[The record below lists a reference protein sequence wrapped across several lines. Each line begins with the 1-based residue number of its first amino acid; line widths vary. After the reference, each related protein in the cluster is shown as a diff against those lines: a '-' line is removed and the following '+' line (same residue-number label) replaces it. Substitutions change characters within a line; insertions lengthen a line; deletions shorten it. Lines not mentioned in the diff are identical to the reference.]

1 MLSVMSYR
9 YFLLFLF
16 NLFIFNLYSQTEKRK
31 IFAKKVDEEIIL
43 DGEMNELFW
52 SDATPSSEFVQY
64 FPRDTVK
71 AELETEFRVA
81 YDDNFL
87 YIFSKMEDI
96 SSKKFILGDLKRD
109 FFGGSIDYISFTF
122 DTFLDETNG
131 YNFGLSPYNIQR
143 EALLS
148 DGGEINFNSSGSS
161 RGGFSSFNINWNTK
175 WYSGA
180 KISDGYWTAEFK
192 IPFNSIRYKT
202 NSKIWNFN
210 SHRGNSKVD
219 EGSIWSPVQLGLS
232 PVNLSLTGILE
243 FEYPLKK
250 SSQSV
255 VLIPY
260 LSGSGIRNKVSDPA
274 RDSDFDTGL
283 DMKLA
288 LSSSLN
294 LDLTINPDFSQVEVD
309 EQRTNL
315 TRFELF
321 LPEKREFFTDNG
333 DLFSNLGSREARPM
347 FTRRIGIAR
356 DSTTSQYV
364 QNPIIFG
371 AKLSG
376 KINDGL
382 RVGILNMQT
391 AKLSSSGIPSYN
403 YGMAV
408 LEKNILQNSKV
419 SAFLINKQSLFND
432 KSNEYAHDLN
442 DFNRVFGFES
452 KLQTNDT
459 KFKSELYY
467 HQSLDNNYYLGSN
480 SYGANASYEERNF
493 ETNIYF
499 WGVGENFNPEVGF
512 VTRKDYVFLSPSF
525 EYKFLPENNSLN
537 SHGPGID
544 YEFYRNKE
552 NGLTDYDIDIDYNF
566 RFRSSA
572 YLVLKTNIIYTKLL
586 EDFDPSR
593 SEDGVPL
600 AAFSEYNYIN
610 HRFYLGTSERNV
622 FSVRLN
628 GRAGEFFNGN
638 IKNIGGTLTYKFPPF
653 LNLSVGSQFNSL
665 TFPSPYSDA
674 DFFSLNSKIDIS
686 FSSDLFFSTYVQYNN
701 QLDNINVNAKLQ
713 WRFLPLS
720 DIFIVYTD
728 NYYAKNP
735 LFLDMKNRSFAF
747 KINYWINI

>member
-1 MLSVMSYR
+1 MSYR
-9 YFLLFLF
+9 IF
-16 NLFIFNLYSQTEKRK
+16 LFIFFSFTNFGLFSNSEKRK
-31 IFAKKVDEEIIL
+31 IFAKKVNEEIIL
-43 DGEMNELFW
+43 DGVMDEIFW
-52 SDATPSSEFVQY
+52 SEAIPSSNFVQY
-64 FPRDTVK
+64 FPRDTVS

-81 YDDNFL
+81 YDDKFL
-87 YIFSKMEDI
+87 YIFAKMEDI

-109 FFGGSIDYISFTF
+109 FFGGSTDYISFTF
-122 DTFLDETNG
+122 DTFQDETNG

-148 DGGEINFNSSGSS
+148 NGGEGNFSSGGGS
-161 RGGFSSFNINWNTK
+161 RGGLGSFNINWNTK

-180 KISDGYWTAEFK
+180 KIVDGYWMGEFK

-202 NSKIWNFN
+202 GSKTWNFN

-219 EGSIWSPVQLGLS
+219 EGSIWSPIQLGFS
-232 PVNLSLTGILE
+232 PVNLSTTGILE
-243 FEYPLKK
+243 FEFPLEK
-250 SSQSV
+250 SSQSI

-260 LSGSGIRNKVSDPA
+260 LSGSGIRNKVSEPEKG
-274 RDSDFDTGL
+274 SDFDAGL

-356 DSTTSQYV
+356 DTTTSQYV
-364 QNPIIFG
+364 QNPILFG

-408 LEKNILQNSKV
+408 LEKNILKNSKV

-432 KSNEYAHDLN
+432 KSEEYAHDLGN
-442 DFNRVFGFES
+442 FNRVFGFES
-452 KLQTNDT
+452 KLQTNNT
-459 KFKSELYY
+459 KFKSEWYY
-467 HQSLDNNYYLGSN
+467 HQSLENESLSGSN
-480 SYGANASYEERNF
+480 SFGINAAYEERNF
-493 ETNIYF
+493 ESNIYF
-499 WGVGENFNPEVGF
+499 YGVGKNFNPEIGF
-512 VTRKDYVFLSPSF
+512 VPRKDYIFLSPSF
-525 EYKFLPENNSLN
+525 QYKFLPEDNSLN

-544 YEFYRNKE
+544 YEFYRNKI
-552 NGLTDYDIDIDYNF
+552 NGTTDYDIDIDYNL

-572 YLVLKTNIIYTKLL
+572 FLVLKTNILYTKLL
-586 EDFDPSR
+586 QDFDPSR
-593 SEDGVPL
+593 SDGVPL
-600 AAFSEYNYIN
+600 NAFSEYNYVN
-610 HRFYLGTSERNV
+610 HTFYYRSSERKV
-622 FSVRLN
+622 FSIRLN
-628 GRAGEFFNGN
+628 GKIGQFFNGN

-653 LNLSVGSQFNSL
+653 LNLSLGSQYNDL
-665 TFPSPYSDA
+665 DFPLPFSSA
-674 DFFSLNSKIDIS
+674 NFFSLNSKINIS
-686 FSSDLFFSTYVQYNN
+686 FSKDLFFSTYLQYNN
-701 QLDNINVNAKLQ
+701 QIDNINLNARFQ
-713 WRFLPLS
+713 WRFQPLS

-728 NYYAKNP
+728 NYYAENP
-735 LFLDMKNRSFAF
+735 LFLNLKNRSFAF

>member
-1 MLSVMSYR
+1 MIYKF
-9 YFLLFLF
+9 FLTILLCLI
-16 NLFIFNLYSQTEKRK
+16 NISIYSQTEKRK
-31 IFAKKVDEEIIL
+31 VFAKKVNEEVVL

-52 SDATPSSEFVQY
+52 SETIPSSNFVQY
-64 FPRDTVK
+64 FPRDTVS
-71 AELETEFRVA
+71 AELDTEFRVA
-81 YDDNFL
+81 YDDKFL
-87 YIFSKMEDI
+87 YIFAKMEDI
-96 SSKKFILGDLKRD
+96 STKKFILGDLKRD

-122 DTFLDETNG
+122 DTFQDETNG

-148 DGGEINFNSSGSS
+148 DGGEGNFSSSGSS
-161 RGGFSSFNINWNTK
+161 RGGLSSFNINWNTK

-180 KISDGYWTAEFK
+180 KIFEGYWTSEFK
-192 IPFNSIRYKT
+192 IPLNSIRFKAG
-202 NSKIWNFN
+202 SKLWNFN

-219 EGSIWSPVQLGLS
+219 EGSIWSPIQLGFS
-232 PVNLSLTGILE
+232 PVNLSTTGILE
-243 FEYPLKK
+243 FEFPLEK
-250 SSQSV
+250 SSQSI

-260 LSGSGIRNKVSDPA
+260 LSGSGIRNKVSEPNK
-274 RDSDFDTGL
+274 DFNFDAGL
-283 DMKLA
+283 DTKLA

-356 DSTTSQYV
+356 DTTTSQYV
-364 QNPIIFG
+364 QNPILFG

-382 RVGILNMQT
+382 RIGILNMQT

-408 LEKNILQNSKV
+408 LEKNILQNSKI
-419 SAFLINKQSLFND
+419 SAFLINKQSLFNN
-432 KSNEYAHDLN
+432 KSIEYAHDLN
-442 DFNRVFGFES
+442 NFNRVYGFES
-452 KLQTNDT
+452 KLQSNNT

-467 HQSLDNNYYLGSN
+467 HQSLENESFSGAN
-480 SYGANASYEERNF
+480 SYGLNASYDDRNF

-499 WGVGENFNPEVGF
+499 WGVGENFNPEIGF

-525 EYKFLPENNSLN
+525 QYKFLPKNNSLN
-537 SHGPGID
+537 NHGPGID
-544 YEFYRNKE
+544 YEFYRNKV
-552 NGLTDYDIDIDYNF
+552 NGITDYDIDIDYNF

-572 YLVLKTNIIYTKLL
+572 YIVVKTNIIYTQLL

-593 SEDGVPL
+593 SDGVPL
-600 AAFSEYNYIN
+600 EAFSEYNYIN
-610 HRFYLGTSERNV
+610 HRFYLGSSQRKV
-622 FSVRLN
+622 FSFRLN
-628 GRAGEFFNGN
+628 GRTGEFFNGN
-638 IKNIGGTLTYKFPPF
+638 IKNIGGTITYKLPPF
-653 LNLSVGSQFNSL
+653 LNLSLGSQYNNL
-665 TFPSPYSDA
+665 NFPEPYSDA
-674 DFFSLNSKIDIS
+674 KFFSLNSKINIS
-686 FSSDLFFSTYVQYNN
+686 FSSDLFLSTYLQYNN
-701 QLDNINVNAKLQ
+701 QINNINLNAKLQ
-713 WRFLPLS
+713 WRFQPLS
-720 DIFIVYTD
+720 DIYLVYTD
-728 NYYAKNP
+728 NYYAENP
-735 LFLDMKNRSFAF
+735 LFLNLKNRSFAF

>member
-1 MLSVMSYR
+1 MLYR
-9 YFLLFLF
+9 LILLISFSLLNF
-16 NLFIFNLYSQTEKRK
+16 NLFSNSEKRK
-31 IFAKKVDEEIIL
+31 IFAKKVNEEIVL
-43 DGEMNELFW
+43 DGEMNESFW
-52 SDATPSSEFVQY
+52 SEAIPSSDFVQY
-64 FPRDTVK
+64 FPRDTVS

-81 YDDNFL
+81 YDNKFL
-87 YIFSKMEDI
+87 YIFAKMEDI
-96 SSKKFILGDLKRD
+96 SNKKFILGDLKRD
-109 FFGGSIDYISFTF
+109 FFGGSTDYISFTF
-122 DTFLDETNG
+122 DTFQDETNG

-148 DGGEINFNSSGSS
+148 NGGEGNFSSGGGS
-161 RGGFSSFNINWNTK
+161 RGGLGSFNINWNTK

-180 KISDGYWTAEFK
+180 KIIDGYWTGEFK

-202 NSKIWNFN
+202 GSKTWNFN

-219 EGSIWSPVQLGLS
+219 EGSIWAPIQLGFS
-232 PVNLSLTGILE
+232 PVNLSTTGILE
-243 FEYPLKK
+243 FEFPLEK
-250 SSQSV
+250 SSQSI

-260 LSGSGIRNKVSDPA
+260 LSGSGIRSKISEPKKDT
-274 RDSDFDTGL
+274 DFDAGL

-356 DSTTSQYV
+356 DTTTSQYV
-364 QNPIIFG
+364 QNPILFG

-382 RVGILNMQT
+382 RIGVLNMQT

-432 KSNEYAHDLN
+432 KSNEYAHDLDN
-442 DFNRVFGFES
+442 FNRVFGFES
-452 KLQTNDT
+452 KLQTNNT

-467 HQSLDNNYYLGSN
+467 HQSLENESLSESN
-480 SYGANASYEERNF
+480 SYGINAAYEERNF

-499 WGVGENFNPEVGF
+499 YGVGENFNPEVGF
-512 VTRKDYVFLSPSF
+512 VPRKDYVFLSPSF
-525 EYKFLPENNSLN
+525 QYKFLPENNSLN

-544 YEFYRNKE
+544 YEFYRNKI
-552 NGLTDYDIDIDYNF
+552 NGLTDYDIDIDYNL

-572 YLVLKTNIIYTKLL
+572 YLVLKTNILYTKLL
-586 EDFDPSR
+586 YDFDPSR
-593 SEDGVPL
+593 SDGVPL
-600 AAFSEYNYIN
+600 AALSDYNYIN
-610 HRFYLGTSERNV
+610 HTFYYRSSERKV

-628 GRAGEFFNGN
+628 GKIGQFFNGN

-653 LNLSVGSQFNSL
+653 LNISLGSQFNDL
-665 TFPSPYSDA
+665 DFPLPYSNA
-674 DFFSLNSKIDIS
+674 NFFSLNSKINFS
-686 FSSDLFFSTYVQYNN
+686 FSKDLFFSTYLQYNN
-701 QLDNINVNAKLQ
+701 QIDNINLNARFQ
-713 WRFLPLS
+713 WRFQPLS

-728 NYYAKNP
+728 NYYAENP
-735 LFLDMKNRSFAF
+735 LFLDLKNRSFAF

>member
-1 MLSVMSYR
+1 MSYR
-9 YFLLFLF
+9 IF
-16 NLFIFNLYSQTEKRK
+16 LFIFFSFTNFGLFSNSEKRK
-31 IFAKKVDEEIIL
+31 IFAKKVNEEIIL
-43 DGEMNELFW
+43 DGVMDEIFW
-52 SDATPSSEFVQY
+52 SEAIPSSNFVQY
-64 FPRDTVK
+64 FPRDTVS

-81 YDDNFL
+81 YDDKFL
-87 YIFSKMEDI
+87 YIFAKMEDI

-109 FFGGSIDYISFTF
+109 FFGGSTDYISFTF
-122 DTFLDETNG
+122 DTFQDETNG

-148 DGGEINFNSSGSS
+148 NGGEGNFSSGGGS
-161 RGGFSSFNINWNTK
+161 RGGLGSFNINWNTK

-180 KISDGYWTAEFK
+180 KIVDGYWMGEFK

-202 NSKIWNFN
+202 GSKTWNFN

-219 EGSIWSPVQLGLS
+219 EGSIWSPIQLGFS
-232 PVNLSLTGILE
+232 PVNLSTTGILE
-243 FEYPLKK
+243 FEFPLEK
-250 SSQSV
+250 SSQSI

-260 LSGSGIRNKVSDPA
+260 LSGSGIRNKVSEPEKG
-274 RDSDFDTGL
+274 SDFDAGL

-356 DSTTSQYV
+356 DTTTSQYV
-364 QNPIIFG
+364 QNPILFG

-408 LEKNILQNSKV
+408 LEKNILKNSKV

-432 KSNEYAHDLN
+432 KSEEYAHDLGN
-442 DFNRVFGFES
+442 FNRVFGFES
-452 KLQTNDT
+452 KLQTNNT
-459 KFKSELYY
+459 KFKSEWYY
-467 HQSLDNNYYLGSN
+467 HQSLENESLSGSN
-480 SYGANASYEERNF
+480 SFGINAAYEERNF
-493 ETNIYF
+493 ESNIYF
-499 WGVGENFNPEVGF
+499 YGVGKNFNPEIGF
-512 VTRKDYVFLSPSF
+512 VPRKDYIFLSPSF
-525 EYKFLPENNSLN
+525 QYKFLPEDNSLN

-544 YEFYRNKE
+544 YEFYRNKI
-552 NGLTDYDIDIDYNF
+552 NGTTDYDIDIDYNL

-572 YLVLKTNIIYTKLL
+572 FLVLKPNILYTKLL
-586 EDFDPSR
+586 QDFDPSR
-593 SEDGVPL
+593 SDGVPL
-600 AAFSEYNYIN
+600 NAFSEYNYVN
-610 HRFYLGTSERNV
+610 HTFYYRSSERKV
-622 FSVRLN
+622 FSIRLN
-628 GRAGEFFNGN
+628 GKIGQFFNGN

-653 LNLSVGSQFNSL
+653 LNLSLGSQYNDL
-665 TFPSPYSDA
+665 DFPLPFSSA
-674 DFFSLNSKIDIS
+674 NFFSLNSKINIS
-686 FSSDLFFSTYVQYNN
+686 FSKDLFFSTYLQYNN
-701 QLDNINVNAKLQ
+701 QIDNINLNARFQ
-713 WRFLPLS
+713 WRFQPLS

-728 NYYAKNP
+728 NYYAENP
-735 LFLDMKNRSFAF
+735 LFLNLKNRSFAF

>member
-1 MLSVMSYR
+1 MIYKF
-9 YFLLFLF
+9 FLTILLCLI
-16 NLFIFNLYSQTEKRK
+16 NISIYSQTEKRK
-31 IFAKKVDEEIIL
+31 VFAKKVNQEVVL

-52 SDATPSSEFVQY
+52 SETIPSSNFVQY
-64 FPRDTVK
+64 FPRDTVS
-71 AELETEFRVA
+71 AELDTEFRVA
-81 YDDNFL
+81 YDDKFL
-87 YIFSKMEDI
+87 YIFAKMEDI
-96 SSKKFILGDLKRD
+96 STKKFILGDLKRD

-122 DTFLDETNG
+122 DTFQDETNG

-148 DGGEINFNSSGSS
+148 DGGEGNFSSSGSS
-161 RGGFSSFNINWNTK
+161 RGGLSSFNINWNTK

-180 KISDGYWTAEFK
+180 KIFEGYWTSEFK
-192 IPFNSIRYKT
+192 IPLNSIRFKAG
-202 NSKIWNFN
+202 SKLWNFN

-219 EGSIWSPVQLGLS
+219 EGSIWSPIQLGFS
-232 PVNLSLTGILE
+232 PVNLSTTGILE
-243 FEYPLKK
+243 FEFPLEK
-250 SSQSV
+250 SSQSI

-260 LSGSGIRNKVSDPA
+260 LSGSGIRNKVSEPNK
-274 RDSDFDTGL
+274 DFNFDAGL
-283 DMKLA
+283 DTKLA

-356 DSTTSQYV
+356 DTTTSQYV
-364 QNPIIFG
+364 QNPILFG

-382 RVGILNMQT
+382 RIGILNMQT

-408 LEKNILQNSKV
+408 LEKNILQNSKI
-419 SAFLINKQSLFND
+419 SAFLINKQSLFNN
-432 KSNEYAHDLN
+432 KSIEYAHDLN
-442 DFNRVFGFES
+442 NFNRVYGFES
-452 KLQTNDT
+452 KLQSNNT

-467 HQSLDNNYYLGSN
+467 HQSLENESFSGAN
-480 SYGANASYEERNF
+480 SYGLNASYDDRNF

-499 WGVGENFNPEVGF
+499 WGVGENFNPEIGF

-525 EYKFLPENNSLN
+525 QYKFLPKNNSLN
-537 SHGPGID
+537 NHGPGID
-544 YEFYRNKE
+544 YEFYRNKV
-552 NGLTDYDIDIDYNF
+552 NGITDYDIDIDYNF

-572 YLVLKTNIIYTKLL
+572 YIVVKTNIIYTQLL

-593 SEDGVPL
+593 SDGVPL
-600 AAFSEYNYIN
+600 EAFSEYNYIN
-610 HRFYLGTSERNV
+610 HRFYLGSSQRKV
-622 FSVRLN
+622 FSFRLN
-628 GRAGEFFNGN
+628 GRTGEFFNGN
-638 IKNIGGTLTYKFPPF
+638 IKNIGGTITYKLPPF
-653 LNLSVGSQFNSL
+653 LNLSLGSQYNNL
-665 TFPSPYSDA
+665 NFPEPYSDA
-674 DFFSLNSKIDIS
+674 KFFSLNSKINIS
-686 FSSDLFFSTYVQYNN
+686 FSSDLFLSTYLQYNN
-701 QLDNINVNAKLQ
+701 QINNINLNAKLQ
-713 WRFLPLS
+713 WRFQPLS
-720 DIFIVYTD
+720 DIYLVYTD
-728 NYYAKNP
+728 NYYAENP
-735 LFLDMKNRSFAF
+735 LFLNLKNRSFAF

>member
-1 MLSVMSYR
+1 MIYKF
-9 YFLLFLF
+9 FLTILLCLI
-16 NLFIFNLYSQTEKRK
+16 NISIYSQTEKRK
-31 IFAKKVDEEIIL
+31 VFAKKVNEEVVL

-52 SDATPSSEFVQY
+52 SETIPSSNFVQY
-64 FPRDTVK
+64 FPRDTVS
-71 AELETEFRVA
+71 AELDTEFRVA
-81 YDDNFL
+81 YDDKFL
-87 YIFSKMEDI
+87 YIFAKMEDI
-96 SSKKFILGDLKRD
+96 STKKFILGDLKRD

-122 DTFLDETNG
+122 DTFQDETNG

-148 DGGEINFNSSGSS
+148 DGGEGNFSSSGSS
-161 RGGFSSFNINWNTK
+161 RGGLSSFNINWNTK

-180 KISDGYWTAEFK
+180 KIFEGYWTSEFK
-192 IPFNSIRYKT
+192 IPLNSIRFKAG
-202 NSKIWNFN
+202 SKLWNFN

-219 EGSIWSPVQLGLS
+219 EGSIWSPIQLGFS
-232 PVNLSLTGILE
+232 PVNLSTTGILE
-243 FEYPLKK
+243 FEFPLEK
-250 SSQSV
+250 SSQSI

-260 LSGSGIRNKVSDPA
+260 LSGSGIRNKVSEPNK
-274 RDSDFDTGL
+274 DFNFDIGL
-283 DMKLA
+283 DTKLA

-356 DSTTSQYV
+356 DTTTSQYV

-382 RVGILNMQT
+382 RIGILNMQT

-408 LEKNILQNSKV
+408 LEKNILQNSKI
-419 SAFLINKQSLFND
+419 SAFLINKQSLFNN
-432 KSNEYAHDLN
+432 KSIEYAHDLN
-442 DFNRVFGFES
+442 NFNRVFGFES
-452 KLQTNDT
+452 KLQSNNT

-467 HQSLDNNYYLGSN
+467 HQSLENESFSGAN
-480 SYGANASYEERNF
+480 SYGLNASYDDRNF

-499 WGVGENFNPEVGF
+499 WGVGENFNPEIGF

-525 EYKFLPENNSLN
+525 QYKFLPKNNSLN
-537 SHGPGID
+537 NHGPGID
-544 YEFYRNKE
+544 YEFYRNKV
-552 NGLTDYDIDIDYNF
+552 NGITDYDIDIDYNF

-572 YLVLKTNIIYTKLL
+572 YIVVKTNIIYTQLL

-593 SEDGVPL
+593 SDGVPL
-600 AAFSEYNYIN
+600 EAFSEYNYIN
-610 HRFYLGTSERNV
+610 HRFYLGSSQRKV
-622 FSVRLN
+622 FSFRLN
-628 GRAGEFFNGN
+628 GRTGEFFNGN
-638 IKNIGGTLTYKFPPF
+638 IKNIGGTITYKLPPF
-653 LNLSVGSQFNSL
+653 LNLSLGSQYNNL
-665 TFPSPYSDA
+665 NFPEPYSDA
-674 DFFSLNSKIDIS
+674 KFFSLNSKINIS
-686 FSSDLFFSTYVQYNN
+686 FSSDLFLSTYLQYNN
-701 QLDNINVNAKLQ
+701 QINNINLNAKLQ
-713 WRFLPLS
+713 WRFQPLS
-720 DIFIVYTD
+720 DIYLVYTD
-728 NYYAKNP
+728 NYYAENP
-735 LFLDMKNRSFAF
+735 LFLNLKNRSFAF

>member
-1 MLSVMSYR
+1 MINKFFLTTLLCLINISV
-9 YFLLFLF
+9 F
-16 NLFIFNLYSQTEKRK
+16 SQKEKRK
-31 IFAKKVDEEIIL
+31 IFAKKVSEEIVL
-43 DGEMNELFW
+43 DGEMKESFW
-52 SDATPSSEFVQY
+52 KEAQVSSDFVQY
-64 FPRDTVK
+64 FPRDTVS
-71 AELETEFRVA
+71 AQLETEFRVA
-81 YDDNFL
+81 YDDKFL
-87 YIFSKMEDI
+87 YLFAKMEDI
-96 SSKKFILGDLKRD
+96 SSMKFILGDLKRD
-109 FFGGSIDYISFTF
+109 FFGGSTDYISFTF
-122 DTFLDETNG
+122 DTFQDETNG

-148 DGGEINFNSSGSS
+148 DGGEGLFSSGGGS
-161 RGGFSSFNINWNTK
+161 RGGFGAFNINWNTK
-175 WYSGA
+175 WFSGA
-180 KISDGYWTAEFK
+180 KVHDGYWTGEFK
-192 IPFNSIRYKT
+192 IPFNSIRYKAG
-202 NSKIWNFN
+202 SKTWNFN

-219 EGSIWSPVQLGLS
+219 EGSIWSPIQLGFS
-232 PVNLSLTGILE
+232 PVNLSMTGVLE
-243 FEYPLKK
+243 FEFPLEK
-250 SSQSV
+250 SSQSIV
-255 VLIPY
+255 VIPY
-260 LSGSGIRNKVSDPA
+260 ISGSGIRNKVAEPA
-274 RDSDFDTGL
+274 RDADFDAGI

-467 HQSLDNNYYLGSN
+467 HQSLDNNSYSGSN

-728 NYYAKNP
+728 NYYAKKP

>member
-1 MLSVMSYR
+1 
-9 YFLLFLF
+9 
-16 NLFIFNLYSQTEKRK
+16 
-31 IFAKKVDEEIIL
+31 
-43 DGEMNELFW
+43 
-52 SDATPSSEFVQY
+52 
-64 FPRDTVK
+64 
-71 AELETEFRVA
+71 
-81 YDDNFL
+81 
-87 YIFSKMEDI
+87 MEDI

-192 IPFNSIRYKT
+192 IPLNSIRYKT

-219 EGSIWSPVQLGLS
+219 EGSIWSPVQLGFS

-260 LSGSGIRNKVSDPA
+260 LSGSGIRNKVSEPA
-274 RDSDFDTGL
+274 KDSNFDAGL

-347 FTRRIGIAR
+347 FTRRIGIAI

-364 QNPIIFG
+364 QNPIVFG

-408 LEKNILQNSKV
+408 LEKNIMQNSKV

-467 HQSLDNNYYLGSN
+467 HQSLENNSYSGSN

-499 WGVGENFNPEVGF
+499 WGVGKNFNPEVGF
-512 VTRKDYVFLSPSF
+512 VTRRDYIFLSPSF
-525 EYKFLPENNSLN
+525 EYKFLPENNLLN

-572 YLVLKTNIIYTKLL
+572 YLVLKTNIIYTRLL

-593 SEDGVPL
+593 SDGVPL
-600 AAFSEYNYIN
+600 AAFSDYNYIN

-622 FSVRLN
+622 FSVKLN

-653 LNLSVGSQFNSL
+653 LNLSVGSQFNNL

-674 DFFSLNSKIDIS
+674 DFFSLNSKIDVS
-686 FSSDLFFSTYVQYNN
+686 FSSDLFFSTYLQYNN
-701 QLDNINVNAKLQ
+701 QLDNINLNAKFQ

-720 DIFIVYTD
+720 DIFIVS
-728 NYYAKNP
+728 NLLIYY
-735 LFLDMKNRSFAF
+735 
-747 KINYWINI
+747 I